1 MDISRIPFNAIEGL
15 LKMLNVK
22 MNKPASPTNSIH
34 PSAPFL
40 WILEGALWIKS
51 CISVHALNFGAI
63 AVVIGADSVN
73 LAAQRMLSA
82 LQRPR

>member
-1 MDISRIPFNAIEGL
+1 
-15 LKMLNVK
+15 
-22 MNKPASPTNSIH
+22 
-34 PSAPFL
+34 
-40 WILEGALWIKS
+40 
-51 CISVHALNFGAI
+51 LNFGAI